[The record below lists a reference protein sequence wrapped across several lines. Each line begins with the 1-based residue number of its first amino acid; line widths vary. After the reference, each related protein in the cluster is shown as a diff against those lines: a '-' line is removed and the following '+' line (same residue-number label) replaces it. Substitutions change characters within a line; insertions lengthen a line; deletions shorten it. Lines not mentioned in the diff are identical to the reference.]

1 MADTHRVDRTDR
13 HLQFQSPYE
22 GGRVNIQY
30 EGGGG
35 AGGYGGRGGGYSA
48 GGYKSMMPERGPSS
62 TQVLSFLVGVPIGGS
77 QLAIA
82 GLLLAGSVIGL
93 MISIPLF
100 LLFSPVIVPAAVT
113 IGLAATGFLASGM
126 FGLTGVSSVSWVMNY
141 LRGTR
146 KSSVPE
152 QLEYAKKRMADAVGY
167 AGQKGKEMGQH
178 VQNKAH
184 EPNQYDLS
192 KTQYTRTTKGH
203 ETTQRTAAA

>member
-30 EGGGG
+30 EGGGV
-35 AGGYGGRGGGYSA
+35 AGGYGGRGGGYAA

-62 TQVLSFLVGVPIGGS
+62 TQVLSFLVGVPVVGS
-77 QLAIA
+77 LLAIA

-93 MISIPLF
+93 LISIPLF
-100 LLFSPVIVPAAVT
+100 LLFSPVIVPAALT
-113 IGLAATGFLASGM
+113 IGLASTGFLASGM
-126 FGLTGVSSVSWVMNY
+126 FGLTGLSSVSWVMNY

-146 KSSVPE
+146 KSVPE
-152 QLEYAKKRMADAVGY
+152 QLEYAKRRMADAVGY

-178 VQNKAH
+178 VQDKAH
-184 EPNQYDLS
+184 EAKQYDIS
-192 KTQYTRTTKGH
+192 KTHDTTTKGH

>member
-22 GGRVNIQY
+22 GGRVSIQY

-35 AGGYGGRGGGYSA
+35 YGA
-48 GGYKSMMPERGPSS
+48 EGYKSMMPERGPSS
-62 TQVLSFLVGVPIGGS
+62 TQVLSFLVGVPIVGS
-77 QLAIA
+77 LLAIA

-93 MISIPLF
+93 LISIPLF
-100 LLFSPVIVPAAVT
+100 LLFSPVIVPAALT

-126 FGLTGVSSVSWVMNY
+126 FGLTGLSSVSWVLNY

-178 VQNKAH
+178 VQNKAQ
-184 EPNQYDLS
+184 EAKQYDIS
-192 KTQYTRTTKGH
+192 KTHDTTTKGH